1 MAIDLQRQKA
11 AKLKEEFNI
20 PICAA
25 ARKWEHAIFIQENI
39 LPLYDGGSCQCNTV
53 SQALETN
60 PDSLLTDSDSTHPHR
75 PFSRRRTYSAR
86 AS

>member
-1 MAIDLQRQKA
+1 MPIDLQRQKA

-39 LPLYDGGSCQCNTV
+39 LPLYDGGSCQCNSAT
-53 SQALETN
+53 
-60 PDSLLTDSDSTHPHR
+60 
-75 PFSRRRTYSAR
+75 RRLRLSKQTLIHY
-86 AS
+86 